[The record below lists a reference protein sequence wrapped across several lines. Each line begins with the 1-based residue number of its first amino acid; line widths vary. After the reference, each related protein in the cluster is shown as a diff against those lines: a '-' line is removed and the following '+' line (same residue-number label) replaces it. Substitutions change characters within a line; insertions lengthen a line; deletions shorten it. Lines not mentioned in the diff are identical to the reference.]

1 MRLPRPAIAGL
12 AMTVMIDFG
21 YCLVLNGGMDKFKV
35 FSYEDRSGKDLII
48 KSVKR
53 FTKSQK
59 SKYIRQTLFLRNY
72 GITRNNPVLKKI
84 VGTRMWEM
92 RSLGKDNLRI
102 FCAEYRD
109 GVVLLH
115 VFIKKT
121 QKTSS
126 GDLLL
131 AQRRLSEL
139 LA

>member
-1 MRLPRPAIAGL
+1 
-12 AMTVMIDFG
+12 
-21 YCLVLNGGMDKFKV
+21 VLNEVMDKYKV
-35 FSYEDRSGKDLII
+35 FSYEDSSGKDLII
-48 KSVKR
+48 ESVQK

-59 SKYIRQTLFLRNY
+59 SKYIRQTQYLRMF
-72 GITRNNPVLKKI
+72 GITQSNPVLKKV

-102 FCAEYRD
+102 FCAKYRG

-126 GDLLL
+126 GDLLI

-139 LA
+139 LD